1 MQQLSDQDLDLVA
14 GGLYVKAVIG
24 NHNWDSFNTGG
35 VSIKYAG
42 VTVGGAG
49 SNNYTQIG
57 SNGGLLSNNSVSL

>member
-14 GGLYVKAVIG
+14 GGLYVKAIIG
-24 NHNWDSFNTGG
+24 NYNTNSFNTGG
-35 VSIKYAG
+35 VYIEHAH

-57 SNGGLLSNNSVSL
+57 SNGGLLSNNRIAL